1 MNTADGVI
9 DGTSEKFS
17 NDGSVEWKTVLM
29 MAREDDET
37 FEWKKNVEMLRHR
50 NNEGCIRSL
59 EWSNVEMIDH

>member
-1 MNTADGVI
+1 MSSLCNQQFFCQIGRKTMNTADGVI

-37 FEWKKNVEMLRHR
+37 FE
-50 NNEGCIRSL
+50 
-59 EWSNVEMIDH
+59 